1 MLQSIAR
8 IVKNSGIY
16 RNDKFNHRPI
26 LLYETKNMIRWLNL
40 IAISRVR
47 NFISYVSRVALY
59 YITKRRYILDFK
71 SEFGHLYLSKDKGYS
86 SNARWDVD
94 SSELR
99 VEHNIETWL
108 VVRRDVIGHGITRR
122 RYRRS
127 LGLDTQYRW
136 HMRNWSLRLTILL
149 PWNRILE
156 SHEWQN
162 NQIVTN
168 KRSCQL
174 YERVINIGEYLKYY
188 LEWKTVLPSHIE
200 RRKIKIL
207 Y

>member
-1 MLQSIAR
+1 
-8 IVKNSGIY
+8 
-16 RNDKFNHRPI
+16 
-26 LLYETKNMIRWLNL
+26 MIP
-40 IAISRVR
+40 ISRVG

-71 SEFGHLYLSKDKGYS
+71 SELSIYLSEDKGYS
-86 SNARWDVD
+86 SNARWNVD
-94 SSELR
+94 SSVLW

-127 LGLDTQYRW
+127 LRLDTQYRW
-136 HMRNWSLRLTILL
+136 HMRNWSPRLTILL

-162 NQIVTN
+162 NQILTN

-174 YERVINIGEYLKYY
+174 YERAINISEYRCLNERLYFYLILNAERLKFCTRAYET
-188 LEWKTVLPSHIE
+188 LQRSVFSGIHKEFIRT
-200 RRKIKIL
+200 
-207 Y
+207 